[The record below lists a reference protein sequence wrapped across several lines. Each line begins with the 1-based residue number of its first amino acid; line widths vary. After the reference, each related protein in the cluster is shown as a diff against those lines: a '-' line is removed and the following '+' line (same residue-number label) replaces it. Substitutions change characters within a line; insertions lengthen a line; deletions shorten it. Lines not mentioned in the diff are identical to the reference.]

1 MENTRDL
8 EPVWFDV
15 DLYTVGSPCQSWS
28 VAGVKEGASD
38 CRGGLMAFIPY
49 QIKKHKPRSFVAE
62 NVKGLLSLFP
72 NEFNWLIET
81 LRGIELPNGQPC
93 V

>member
-49 QIKKHKPRSFVAE
+49 QIKK
-62 NVKGLLSLFP
+62 
-72 NEFNWLIET
+72 T
-81 LRGIELPNGQPC
+81 
-93 V
+93 